1 MRRYKA
7 TRRITKR
14 DGRCGPIREDRCFLF
29 WLNTDVWLNADAWWL
44 NDGAFHRRFRHSWV
58 VFLQFPECNLNL
70 LEMLL
75 RIRPQA
81 GVILIEVGMPL
92 FDSLS
97 IGLFN
102 GGFFGDT
109 EGDA

>member
-1 MRRYKA
+1 M
-7 TRRITKR
+7 
-14 DGRCGPIREDRCFLF
+14 LF
-29 WLNTDVWLNADAWWL
+29 
-44 NDGAFHRRFRHSWV
+44 
-58 VFLQFPECNLNL
+58 
-70 LEMLL
+70 

-92 FDSLS
+92 LDGFA